1 MKTDAYTECR
11 GAGHIAHEYSGRD
24 RFSQGKLPR
33 IARSAK
39 PDKKSESID
48 LILRQVEILSNDWS
62 NGLVPYEI

>member
-11 GAGHIAHEYSGRD
+11 GAGHIAYEYSGRD

-33 IARSAK
+33 IAGSAK
-39 PDKKSESID
+39 PDKKVESAD
-48 LILRQVEILSNDWS
+48 VILRQVEILSNAWS